1 MPTPTPSRA
10 ALATVVAAAAL
21 LVLCAA
27 QTSSSTTAAVVGPD
41 SGGWGE
47 AAGYGAAAA
56 CTGTVGECVSGAGG
70 EGVAAST
77 RRELGW
83 GGYISYD
90 AMRRGQVP
98 CNIRGASYY
107 NCRPGAPANP
117 YSRGCSA
124 ITRCRG

>member
-1 MPTPTPSRA
+1 MPSSRA
-10 ALATVVAAAAL
+10 GVVIAVATVVVLLLGVAVAGQTAVVDPDGGGRAWAAADHGAVCKGAVEECVAGGEAAAA
-21 LVLCAA
+21 
-27 QTSSSTTAAVVGPD
+27 G
-41 SGGWGE
+41 
-47 AAGYGAAAA
+47 
-56 CTGTVGECVSGAGG
+56 
-70 EGVAAST
+70 T
-77 RRELGW
+77 RRELGR

-124 ITRCRG
+124 ITRCRGG